1 MGKVYLILIWNVWF
15 KSICDD
21 SLLIDT
27 SAFNLGKKNE
37 INYIVSSMLTAV
49 TPKISDGNVGLLI
62 ILWIKKI
69 KRFLS
74 KSKGCRV
81 VKSTTGPQC
90 NLTRNMHGMVTRLT
104 C

>member
-1 MGKVYLILIWNVWF
+1 MSGLKV
-15 KSICDD
+15 CDD

-62 ILWIKKI
+62 FQWIYNLGKK
-69 KRFLS
+69 LLQS
-74 KSKGCRV
+74 
-81 VKSTTGPQC
+81 
-90 NLTRNMHGMVTRLT
+90 
-104 C
+104 